1 MTNLSDR
8 RGVPGQRQSDLPA
21 GRFSGW
27 AGAWRIALSLGSPA
41 EPEQSSAS
49 FGDAVLSAPA
59 LAYRIGFTAWLR
71 YSDAVAEAFVRY
83 EASLMQAAHNPA
95 QEGRG
100 TSTSENRVLVD
111 ETRAFLRRVGDAA
124 TLEARR
130 AQYELEKVGESIA
143 QTAAAGDGPSLHPNQ
158 HVRRHEVKA

>member
-8 RGVPGQRQSDLPA
+8 PDVSGELQSLLA
-21 GRFSGW
+21 GRFAGW
-27 AGAWRIALSLGSPA
+27 AEAWRIALSLGSPA
-41 EPEQSSAS
+41 EPEQSSRS
-49 FGDAVLSAPA
+49 VGDAALSAPA
-59 LAYRIGFTAWLR
+59 EACRISFTAWLR

-83 EASLMQAAHNPA
+83 EANLIQAALNPA
-95 QEGRG
+95 QEGHG
-100 TSTSENRVLVD
+100 TSTAENRALVD

-143 QTAAAGDGPSLHPNQ
+143 RAAAAGDGASIDPNE
-158 HVRRHEVKA
+158 HVRRHEAKA